1 MFETIDKL
9 YFYIA
14 MIPDSYRNHIIAN
27 NIVVFIVELRQ
38 YSRS

>member
-9 YFYIA
+9 HFYRA
-14 MIPDSYRNHIIAN
+14 MIPDTYRNPIIAN

>member
-9 YFYIA
+9 YLYLA
-14 MIPDSYRNHIIAN
+14 MIPDSYHNPVIAN
-27 NIVVFIVELRQ
+27 NVLVFVVELRQ